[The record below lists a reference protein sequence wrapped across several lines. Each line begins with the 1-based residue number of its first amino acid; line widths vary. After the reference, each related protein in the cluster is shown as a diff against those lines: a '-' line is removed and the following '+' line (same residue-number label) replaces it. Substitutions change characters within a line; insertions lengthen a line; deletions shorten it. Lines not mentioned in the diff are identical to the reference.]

1 MANGKSKNG
10 NKFFERLKPGIKA
23 VLKVLLVLLIAVSL
37 VFIAARSIGG
47 VTLNSI
53 TGNIKVVLSN
63 IGSGDGYPYDTSG
76 AQIASVYLDGSKVF
90 AFSKGKT
97 FLLSASAKELNEAD
111 IEYGKPAIK
120 YKNGKAIV
128 YDRDSGKFR
137 VQNTS
142 EIIAEKEMK
151 KNITAAGIGKKGN
164 CAVATGASGAQS
176 QLTVFDKSQ
185 KEAFTWTFKDERV
198 SDIDLSDDGKF
209 AVVSTIVAENAQ
221 INSKVYVFRFDS
233 KDYVAC
239 FDYDDN
245 AVVSVQ
251 YVESHNICVIS
262 DKMRSFITDNTTRVS
277 DDAFDSDVLHRR
289 SDDDSVLNAVALL
302 KYGSDSSSILKV
314 YKDDEL
320 LFTQKVGSEIKDV
333 SCSDKYVAVLT
344 DSKVT
349 VYNKKGE
356 LKAEF
361 SADVSDSYV
370 LVGRKR
376 VYTVSPSAV
385 SCNKF

>member
-1 MANGKSKNG
+1 MANKKSEKGTAFN
-10 NKFFERLKPGIKA
+10 RLKPGAKA
-23 VLKVLLVLLIAVSL
+23 VLKVLFVLLITVSL

-53 TGNIKVVLSN
+53 TGNIKTALSN
-63 IGSGDGYPYDTSG
+63 LGSGGGYPYDTSG
-76 AQIASVYLDGSKVF
+76 AQVTSLYADGGRVF

-97 FLLSASAKELNEAD
+97 FLLSASAKELNETD
-111 IEYGKPAIK
+111 TEYGKPAIK

-137 VQNTS
+137 VQNAS

-151 KNITAAGIGKKGN
+151 KTVTAAGIGKKGN

-176 QLTVFDKSQ
+176 ELTVFDKNQ
-185 KEAFTWTFKDERV
+185 KQVFTRSFKNERV

-209 AVVSTIVAENAQ
+209 AAVSTIEAKNAQ

-239 FDYDDN
+239 FDYADT
-245 AVVSVQ
+245 AVVSVS
-251 YVESHNICVIS
+251 YVKSHDICVIS
-262 DKMRSFITDNTTRVS
+262 DN
-277 DDAFDSDVLHRR
+277 AFGSDVLHRK
-289 SDDDSVLNAVALL
+289 SDDDAALNAVALL
-302 KYGSDSSSILKV
+302 KYGSDSNSILKV
-314 YKDDEL
+314 YNGGEL
-320 LFTQKVGSEIKDV
+320 LFTQDVGSEIKDV
-333 SCSDKYVAVLT
+333 SCSDRYTAVLT
-344 DSKVT
+344 DSKVI

-356 LKAEF
+356 IKAEF
-361 SADVSDSYV
+361 SADVSANYA

-376 VYTVSPSAV
+376 VYTVSPSAIT
-385 SCNKF
+385 CNKF